1 MEIVSRWPRGAHGE
15 ALQVRELA
23 TRGLAE
29 HLARSFSGHRA
40 LVISNPALS
49 RKLNEMEKKYDSQF
63 KVVFEA
69 IRRLLTPPPVGQKQ
83 IGFRA
88 TVRKK

>member
-1 MEIVSRWPRGAHGE
+1 MPYAFSEHGILMLSTVLRSPRAIQVNIDIMRAFVS
-15 ALQVRELA
+15 L
-23 TRGLAE
+23 
-29 HLARSFSGHRA
+29 RA
-40 LVISNPALS
+40 LVVSNPALS